1 MGYRGFA
8 MLELITF
15 VIAVFS
21 VSIFFAHT
29 VDALGQATGRNW
41 IG

>member
-1 MGYRGFA
+1 

-15 VIAVFS
+15 FIAVFS
-21 VSIFFAHT
+21 VGIFFAHAL
-29 VDALGQATGRNW
+29 DAVGQATGRNW